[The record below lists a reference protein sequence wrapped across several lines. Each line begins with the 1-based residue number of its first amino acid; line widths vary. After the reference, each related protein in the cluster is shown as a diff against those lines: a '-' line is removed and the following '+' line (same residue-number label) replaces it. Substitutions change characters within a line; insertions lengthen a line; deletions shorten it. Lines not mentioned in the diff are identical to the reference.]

1 VKSSAWQSPPSAIAI
16 ASLLLLACAAG
27 CQSAQQRA
35 LAEARMRV
43 GGDPERGAALLQRYG
58 CGGCHRIPGVA
69 GAAGRS
75 APSLEYLAQEA
86 YITGNLPNT
95 PENVM
100 RWIRSPRSIQ
110 PRTHM
115 PELGIGAAEA
125 RDITTYLWSLR

>member
-1 VKSSAWQSPPSAIAI
+1 VRSNAWQSRLPHIAV
-16 ASLLLLACAAG
+16 ASLLLLVCAAG
-27 CQSAQQRA
+27 CRSAQEQA
-35 LAEARMRV
+35 LAEAKLRV
-43 GGDPERGAALLQRYG
+43 GGDPARGVTLMQHFG

-75 APSLEYLAQEA
+75 APSLGYLPQEA

-110 PRTHM
+110 PQTHM
-115 PELGIGAAEA
+115 PELGISVAEA

>member
-1 VKSSAWQSPPSAIAI
+1 LKRSASPWLRATI
-16 ASLLLLACAAG
+16 ASVTLLLLVFAIACRSAG
-27 CQSAQQRA
+27 DRA
-35 LAEARMRV
+35 VEDARLRV
-43 GGDPERGAALLQRYG
+43 GGDPLRGATLIQHYG

-75 APSLEYLAQEA
+75 APSLKDLAQEA

-100 RWIRSPRSIQ
+100 RWIRAPRSILPQ
-110 PRTHM
+110 TRM
-115 PELGIGAAEA
+115 PDLGVGPAEA

>member
-1 VKSSAWQSPPSAIAI
+1 MKSYARRNRLPHIAA
-16 ASLLLLACAAG
+16 ASLLLLVCAAG
-27 CQSAQQRA
+27 CQKAQERA
-35 LAEARMRV
+35 LAEARLRV
-43 GGDPERGAALLQRYG
+43 GGDPARGVTLLQHFG

-75 APSLEYLAQEA
+75 APSLGDLPREA

-100 RWIRSPRSIQ
+100 RWIRSPRSIRPQ
-110 PRTHM
+110 THM
-115 PELGIGAAEA
+115 PELGVSVAEA